1 MLEQDL
7 VLEQDLEQ
15 VLEQELVLDL
25 DLEQV
30 LKQEL
35 MLEQDLKQ
43 VLEEAQGGL
52 TLRACT
58 CVVSNLLM
66 LKLAHLSDSPVS
78 PNLKCSQMGCLL
90 PVLDRE

>member
-1 MLEQDL
+1 M

-15 VLEQELVLDL
+15 MLEQELVLDL

-30 LKQEL
+30 LEQEL
-35 MLEQDLKQ
+35 VLEQDLEQ
-43 VLEEAQGGL
+43 VLEEAQGEL

-58 CVVSNLLM
+58 CVSNLLM

-90 PVLDRE
+90 PVPDRE

>member
-1 MLEQDL
+1 MLEQEL

-30 LKQEL
+30 LEQEL
-35 MLEQDLKQ
+35 VLQQDLEQ

-58 CVVSNLLM
+58 CVSNLLM
-66 LKLAHLSDSPVS
+66 LKLAHLSPVS
-78 PNLKCSQMGCLL
+78 PNLKCSQIGCLL
-90 PVLDRE
+90 PVPDRE